1 MIREIVGWQDPDTMS
16 PDFAAVLILHRAVP
30 GFSVSELCRQAKG
43 TGTTRKALT
52 HVLGC
57 AACGAGQ
64 LCETGER
71 LVSQIKPSPSRTR
84 GWRALRSAAVAEA
97 RARKQREGEA

>member
-64 LCETGER
+64 LCEPGER
-71 LVSQIKPSPSRTR
+71 LAAQIAPLPARTR
-84 GWRALRSAAVAEA
+84 GWRALRSADVAQA
-97 RARKQREGEA
+97 QARKREGPE